1 MKELF
6 STLREA
12 PLNNHCP
19 KCFSRDGLQV
29 TFKQKHLKTMWYN
42 KRTDEVTSTL
52 FCNTCN
58 QQIFPVDWD
67 EDIERVY
74 EYQRKA
80 SPPKPSYFK
89 PSKNLYIAIGLSLVA
104 LGGIA
109 AYAFI
114 AMV

>member
-1 MKELF
+1 
-6 STLREA
+6 
-12 PLNNHCP
+12 
-19 KCFSRDGLQV
+19 
-29 TFKQKHLKTMWYN
+29 MWYN

-80 SPPKPSYFK
+80 SPPKPSYF
-89 PSKNLYIAIGLSLVA
+89 GLSLVA